1 MTGCSKSRMRV
12 GRRRGTV
19 RKLAASVFCASAL
32 LLSGASASAIE
43 APKDLGEFRGFV
55 GVPAPSF
62 GSTDE
67 LVKQFQAVLA
77 DGDKGR
83 LATLLGLSPA
93 QVERSDEVAQS
104 LPEIQ
109 AEAAKSIGV
118 KQVDPDRV
126 MLLLGDQLWPFP
138 FPAVRKDGKWSFV
151 AVDGLEEVI
160 NRRIGENELTTIANL
175 REIVEA
181 QERYRATDWDQDGVD
196 EYAQK
201 LISSPGKYDGLY
213 WQPGEGVPES
223 PIGPGLSEAELATA
237 AKDGYFGYRY
247 RVLRGQGPHVA
258 GGAYSYVINGNMIAG
273 FGVIATPAIYDRT
286 GVMTFVVNQHGTI
299 YQKDLGPDTAKAAA
313 TIKSF
318 NPDDSWELVT
328 DPGD

>member
-1 MTGCSKSRMRV
+1 
-12 GRRRGTV
+12 
-19 RKLAASVFCASAL
+19 
-32 LLSGASASAIE
+32 
-43 APKDLGEFRGFV
+43 
-55 GVPAPSF
+55 
-62 GSTDE
+62 
-67 LVKQFQAVLA
+67 
-77 DGDKGR
+77 
-83 LATLLGLSPA
+83 
-93 QVERSDEVAQS
+93 VAQS

-213 WQPGEGVPES
+213 WQLGDGVPES
-223 PIGPGLSEAELATA
+223 PIGPGL
-237 AKDGYFGYRY
+237 
-247 RVLRGQGPHVA
+247 
-258 GGAYSYVINGNMIAG
+258 SYVINGNMIAG

>member
-1 MTGCSKSRMRV
+1 MASSKSQTGM
-12 GRRRGTV
+12 GRRGGTL
-19 RKLAASVFCASAL
+19 RKLAATALCASAL
-32 LLSGASASAIE
+32 LLSGAPLSALD
-43 APKDLGEFRGFV
+43 APKDLGEFSSFV
-55 GVPAPSF
+55 GAPPPSF
-62 GSTDE
+62 GSTDD
-67 LVKQFQAVLA
+67 LIKQFRAVLA
-77 DGDKGR
+77 DGNKAK
-83 LATLLGLSPA
+83 LATLLGLAPA
-93 QVERSDEVAQS
+93 RVEKSEEVAQS

-109 AEAAKSIGV
+109 AEAAKSVRV

-181 QERYRATDWDQDGVD
+181 QERYRATDWDGDGVD

-213 WQPGEGVPES
+213 WQPGDGVPES

-247 RVLRGQGPHVA
+247 RVLTRQGPHIA

-273 FGVIATPAIYDRT
+273 FGVIATPAVYDRT
-286 GVMTFVVNQHGTI
+286 GVMTFVVNQ
-299 YQKDLGPDTAKAAA
+299 
-313 TIKSF
+313 
-318 NPDDSWELVT
+318 
-328 DPGD
+328 